1 MTLFA
6 FILGMLVGI
15 LLGII
20 VGHAVMQADAKDI
33 ENLALRRKIRMMER
47 RNNGDLG

>member
-6 FILGMLVGI
+6 FILGMLLGI

-20 VGHAVMQADAKDI
+20 IGHAVMQADAKDM
-33 ENLALRRKIRMMER
+33 ENLALRRRIRTMER
-47 RNNGDLG
+47 HNNGDLG